1 MFQNVPS
8 LSQHM
13 EKYHVAAEMPFRCG
27 CCDHISSSQR
37 YTIDHFHTDH
47 TASGALQCPFCL
59 KIFMAVSQN
68 QQLVNNIKVYY
79 DHLKD
84 HMTPEKNISCSKCSL
99 RFLTKGA
106 MKAHRLYD
114 HNTQTV
120 LQRHLRELV
129 KDSTQIGKPKVN
141 QIDCSYLAVQTSY
154 LNVIAFVLSHSSS
167 RILLHAK
174 QLFPFKI

>member
-1 MFQNVPS
+1 MHFFQSMFQNVPL

-13 EKYHVAAEMPFRCG
+13 EKFHVAAEMPFRCG
-27 CCDHISSSQR
+27 CCDHMSSSQR
-37 YTIDHFHTDH
+37 YTIDHFYTDH

-59 KIFMAVSQN
+59 KVFMAVAQN
-68 QQLVNNIKVYY
+68 QQLVNNIKIFY

-84 HMTPEKNISCSKCSL
+84 HMTPEKGVTCSKCSL
-99 RFLTKGA
+99 RFLQKGS
-106 MKAHRLYD
+106 MKAHRLYE

-141 QIDCSYLAVQTSY
+141 
-154 LNVIAFVLSHSSS
+154 
-167 RILLHAK
+167 
-174 QLFPFKI
+174 